1 MYAVIKFLTEG
12 FSIKHLISQLMTVVA
27 TPQWRWP
34 LIIALSCSL
43 LFVGQSLSLPLLE
56 YDRGLIA
63 QGQVWRILTGNFLHT
78 NSWHLLMNLVGLVL
92 LTQLFGRH
100 YSQWQFCLFTLTNC
114 VMVGALLY
122 WFTPDI
128 YYYVGLSGYLH
139 GLFVFGCLDEI
150 NRGIKFSY
158 LLLLG
163 IAAKVFHEQ
172 FYGAAA
178 EISALIN
185 AEVAVDAHWYG
196 AITAVPIYA
205 LYLGWQRLTRQ
216 Q

>member
-1 MYAVIKFLTEG
+1 MSQFVAA
-12 FSIKHLISQLMTVVA
+12 IS

-34 LIIALSCSL
+34 LIITLCCSL
-43 LFVGQSLSLPLLE
+43 LFVGQSLSLSWLE

-78 NSWHLLMNLVGLVL
+78 NGWHLLMNLVGLIL
-92 LTQLFGRH
+92 LSQLFGRG
-100 YSQWQFCLFTLTNC
+100 YSHWTFILFTLTNC

-150 NRGIKFSY
+150 RRGIKFSY

-163 IAAKVFHEQ
+163 IAAKIFHEQ
-172 FYGAAA
+172 FYGAAS
-178 EISALIN
+178 EISELIN
-185 AEVAVDAHWYG
+185 AAVAVDAHLYG
-196 AITAVPIYA
+196 AITAVPMYGV
-205 LYLGWQRLTRQ
+205 YLGWLRLTR
-216 Q
+216 